1 MSETLKACALDI
13 PHPIWRERI
22 AKTLRTQSMSPL
34 LVLSTC
40 QRLETYG
47 WKPAIPLPVDM
58 EVKEIEDGEGAAIRR
73 LARIAAGLDSRVIG
87 ELEVLGQVRQAYK
100 DFHAHFGENETQLDR
115 LFQQALALARKA
127 RRESGVDAK
136 LTGLASLAAR
146 RVMDSVPEE
155 TPVAVV
161 GSGSLAKSVA
171 RYLGKRSNLPVHVTA
186 RCPENAMKLAMEVG
200 GFASGLDELIPVLEK
215 VDVVV
220 TATAAPHPLIYNRHL
235 HSTSNRKRLIIDLGE
250 PPDCA
255 EEVQANA
262 EIDYVGLIEIERDA
276 ESNTQE
282 RLERAALAERI
293 IATAPLSA

>member
-1 MSETLKACALDI
+1 MTDTLKTCALDI
-13 PHPIWRERI
+13 PDPIWRERI
-22 AKTLRTQSMSPL
+22 AKTLRNQRISPL

-47 WKPAIPLPVDM
+47 WMPAVPLPVDM
-58 EVKEIEDGEGAAIRR
+58 EVIEMEEGEGAAIRR
-73 LARIAAGLDSRVIG
+73 LARIAAGLDSRVVG

-100 DFHAHFGENETQLDR
+100 DFHAQFGEDETQLDR

-127 RRESGVDAK
+127 RRESGVDAN
-136 LTGLASLAAR
+136 LTGLAALTAR
-146 RVMDSVPEE
+146 RVMESVPDE

-161 GSGSLAKSVA
+161 GSGTLAKSVA
-171 RYLGKRSNLPVHVTA
+171 RYLGKRSNLPVHVTS

-200 GFASGLDELIPVLEK
+200 GFSSGLDELVPVLAK

-235 HSTSNRKRLIIDLGE
+235 TPSTGSKRLVIDLGE

-255 EEVQANA
+255 EEVQ
-262 EIDYVGLIEIERDA
+262 EREDVEYVGLLQIESDA
-276 ESNTQE
+276 ASNNQE
-282 RLERAALAERI
+282 RLDRAAIAEQI
-293 IATAPLSA
+293 IADAPLNA